1 MKITTCFTPA
11 QYPLFHEDES
21 IVVVVDVLRATSA
34 IATAFENGVAAI
46 KPVATIE
53 EALHFKS
60 TGYLAAA
67 ERDGKIVEGFE
78 LGNSPYDYERGTIQD
93 QKVVLST
100 TNGTQAVEAAK
111 HASKVVIGAFVNIA
125 AVAEYLISENKNVI
139 ILCAGWKN
147 KFNLEDTLFA
157 GALFQELISNS
168 SFSSDCDS
176 TLAASHLYDFA
187 KEDLFSFLE
196 KSSHRNRLKNL
207 NLDRDIKYC
216 LTPNSCKSVPV
227 LSNGELI
234 NAVSISQSI

>member
-11 QYPLFHEDES
+11 QYPLFHEADI

-53 EALHFKS
+53 EALHYKS

-78 LGNSPYDYERGTIQD
+78 LGNSPYDYEREKIQH

-111 HASKVVIGAFVNIA
+111 HASKVVIGAFVNIT
-125 AVAEYLISENKNVI
+125 AVVEFLISENKNVI

-157 GALFQELISNS
+157 GALSQELIARG
-168 SFSSDCDS
+168 SFETECDS
-176 TLAASHLYDFA
+176 TIASSHLFDIA
-187 KEDLFSFLE
+187 KEDLFAFLE
-196 KSSHRNRLKNL
+196 KSSHRNRLKSL

-227 LSNGELI
+227 LNNGELI
-234 NAVSISQSI
+234 NAVSITQSI